1 MIKIKILKKPSP
13 NDKANDKVKNP
24 ITGRMIKRDGAI
36 HKKMI
41 KIKILEKPKTK
52 IKKPKPKMVK
62 IKILE
67 KKKPK
72 PKMVKIKVLK
82 KDVEKKKEEKKK
94 GHVMKTIVKKVQRVL
109 SSDEEES
116 DGTWEAKKVIIP
128 EKNIATEQDKIY
140 ATQNDFT
147 KLKNKGALKVGQ
159 IVRENWDVNETDF
172 FNYYKIKRINK
183 ITLVVQEIDV
193 RASPYKVRDH
203 DTDYEEWY
211 YYIDNKNPK
220 LKSWLTR
227 ITRDNVEASISKN
240 FVVTT
245 TKQGAHTDHPTY
257 TMG

>member
-13 NDKANDKVKNP
+13 NDKVKNP

-36 HKKMI
+36 HKKLI

-109 SSDEEES
+109 SSDEES
-116 DGTWEAKKVIIP
+116 DGTWEAEKVIIP
-128 EKNIATEQDKIY
+128 EKNIATEQDIIY
-140 ATQNDFT
+140 ATQNNFT

-159 IVRENWDVNETDF
+159 IVREDWDVNETDF

-193 RASPYKVRDH
+193 RASPYKVSDH
-203 DTDYEEWY
+203 DTEFEEWY
-211 YYIDNKNPK
+211 YYINIKKPK
-220 LKSWLTR
+220 LKTELTK
-227 ITRDNVEASISKN
+227 ITRHNVEASISKN

-245 TKQGAHTDHPTY
+245 TRHGAHIDHPAY